1 MRKKMLFLQSEMESL
16 VKAVWDLLNYSFPHS
31 TEKEFLALRDYFKM
45 MLKYSLFLRIM
56 ANSKFQLL
64 IQKGLLTWESTMYSL
79 GAIGNTN
86 RFVM

>member
-1 MRKKMLFLQSEMESL
+1 MRKKNVIPAKWNGKFGKGSY
-16 VKAVWDLLNYSFPHS
+16 DLLNYSFPHS

-45 MLKYSLFLRIM
+45 MLKYSLFLWIM

-79 GAIGNTN
+79 GAIGNTY